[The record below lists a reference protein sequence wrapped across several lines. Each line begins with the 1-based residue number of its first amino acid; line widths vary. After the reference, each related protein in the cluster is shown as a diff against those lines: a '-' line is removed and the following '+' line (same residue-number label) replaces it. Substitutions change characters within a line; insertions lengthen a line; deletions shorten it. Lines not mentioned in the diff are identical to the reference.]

1 MIMPMKSRIPGIF
14 PLLLITLL
22 CVGLVEGGYL
32 LFEHFV
38 LKIFESH
45 KPIEQIST
53 TNPENKAADAVKNDY
68 RVILQRNLFGPPAD
82 SEKSVVPPAPDP
94 KVALSATTL
103 EIVLMGTITG
113 SAGNERAIIMDKKS
127 FKQNLYEKGDAVKG
141 ASVKEISRGKAI
153 LSYNGK
159 DEILD
164 MSEAAK
170 VRLPVKV
177 QPQAIPA
184 PVAPG
189 QSSTPLRVV
198 PRSAKAIDPGK
209 PVNEMPMPMTPP
221 PQGSTSGVPTTE
233 MPMSMTLPP
242 GAIDPGTPATN
253 MSEPVQ
259 EQPMNVERVKRTL
272 VPQRVYRPS
281 QPINKQ

>member
-1 MIMPMKSRIPGIF
+1 MKSSISGIF

-38 LKIFESH
+38 LKTFEIQKASD
-45 KPIEQIST
+45 PIPT
-53 TNPENKAADAVKNDY
+53 TKTENKTADAIKNDY
-68 RVILQRNLFGPPAD
+68 RLILQRNLFGPPPD
-82 SEKSVVPPAPDP
+82 GEKPVPLPALEP

-127 FKQNLYEKGDAVKG
+127 FKQNLYEKGDAVKE
-141 ASVKEISRGKAI
+141 ALVKEISRGKVI

-170 VRLPVKV
+170 VRLPVKA
-177 QPQAIPA
+177 QPQALPA
-184 PVAPG
+184 PIVPG
-189 QSSTPLRVV
+189 QSNTPLRVV
-198 PRSAKAIDPGK
+198 PRSAKAIDPGT
-209 PVNEMPMPMTPP
+209 PVNETPMSTTLPP
-221 PQGSTSGVPTTE
+221 GASTSGVPIAE

-242 GAIDPGTPATN
+242 GAIDPGTSAPSMPT
-253 MSEPVQ
+253 PVP
-259 EQPMNVERVKRTL
+259 EQPVNVERVKRTL
-272 VPQRVYRPS
+272 VPQRLYRPS

>member
-1 MIMPMKSRIPGIF
+1 MKSRIPGIF

-38 LKIFESH
+38 LKTFESH
-45 KPIEQIST
+45 KTSEPLST
-53 TNPENKAADAVKNDY
+53 TNPENKTADAMKNDY
-68 RVILQRNLFGPPAD
+68 RVILQRNLFGPPPD
-82 SEKSVVPPAPDP
+82 SEKSIILPVPDP

-103 EIVLMGTITG
+103 EIVLMGTIIG
-113 SAGNERAIIMDKKS
+113 NAGNERAIIMDKKS
-127 FKQNLYEKGDAVKG
+127 FKQNLYEKGDAVKE
-141 ASVKEISRGKAI
+141 ALVKEISRGKVI

-184 PVAPG
+184 PIVPG
-189 QSSTPLRVV
+189 QSNTPLRVV
-198 PRSAKAIDPGK
+198 PRSAKAIDPGT
-209 PVNEMPMPMTPP
+209 PVNEMPMSTTLPP
-221 PQGSTSGVPTTE
+221 GASTSGAPTTE
-233 MPMSMTLPP
+233 MPMSTTLPP
-242 GAIDPGTPATN
+242 GAIDPGTPAPN
-253 MSEPVQ
+253 MSAPVP
-259 EQPMNVERVKRTL
+259 EQPVNVERVKRTL
-272 VPQRVYRPS
+272 VPQRLYRPS

>member
-1 MIMPMKSRIPGIF
+1 M
-14 PLLLITLL
+14 
-22 CVGLVEGGYL
+22 
-32 LFEHFV
+32 
-38 LKIFESH
+38 
-45 KPIEQIST
+45 
-53 TNPENKAADAVKNDY
+53 KNDY
-68 RVILQRNLFGPPAD
+68 RVILQRNLFGPPPD
-82 SEKSVVPPAPDP
+82 SEKSIILPVPDP

-127 FKQNLYEKGDAVKG
+127 FKQNLYESGDAVKG
-141 ASVKEISRGKAI
+141 ALVKEISRGKAI

-184 PVAPG
+184 PIAPG

-198 PRSAKAIDPGK
+198 PRSTNTIDPGK
-209 PVNEMPMPMTPP
+209 PMNEMQMPMTP
-221 PQGSTSGVPTTE
+221 QSQVSTSGIPATE

-242 GAIDPGTPATN
+242 GAIDPGTPVPT
-253 MSEPVQ
+253 MSAPVP
-259 EQPMNVERVKRTL
+259 EQPGTVERVKRTL
-272 VPQRVYRPS
+272 VPQRLYRPS